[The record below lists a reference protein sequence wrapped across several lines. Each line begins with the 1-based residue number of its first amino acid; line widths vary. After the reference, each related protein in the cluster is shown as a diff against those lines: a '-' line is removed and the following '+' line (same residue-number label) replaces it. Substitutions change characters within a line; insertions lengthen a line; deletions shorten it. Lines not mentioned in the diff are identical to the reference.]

1 MAPDDPNDSDL
12 WQNFGALACLLW
24 LFSPIL
30 KLIFGVIL
38 LLLSPVLVP
47 LARWKAECE
56 KEQERTRREDEVM
69 EEMWR
74 KYGP

>member
-1 MAPDDPNDSDL
+1 MATDDSNDNGL
-12 WQNFGALACLLW
+12 WENLGALAGLLW

-30 KLIFGVIL
+30 NLIFGVIL
-38 LLLSPVLVP
+38 LLLSPILVP

-56 KEQERTRREDEVM
+56 REREQNRREEEVM